1 MSKNWSPDSWRGLPI
16 RQVPGYR
23 DEAALKRVE
32 NTLRNYPP
40 LVFAGE
46 ARRLQDRLADVAK
59 GKAFLLLGGDCAE
72 SFAEFHPNNI
82 RDMFKVLLQMAV
94 VLTFGSGVP
103 VVKVGR
109 MAGQFAKPRSSDVEK
124 QGEVTLP
131 SYRGDIINGL
141 DFDTAAREPDPSRMI
156 QAYSQSAATLNL
168 LRAFAQGGYADLHR
182 VHAWN
187 QEFVADSPQ
196 GERYTELADRLT
208 ETLGF
213 MEACGITSE
222 TTPQIRETE
231 FYTAHEGL
239 FLSYEEALTRV
250 DSTTDQWYDC
260 SAHLV
265 WIGDRTRQFDG
276 AHVEFMRGI
285 KNPIGMKCGPTLEID
300 DLLRLIDRLNPENI
314 PGRLTLITR
323 VGADKVEEKLPPLI
337 RAVEREGKKV
347 VWCIDPMHGNTTTA
361 ANGLKTRHFDRIL
374 DELHAAFQ
382 VHAAEGT
389 HAGGVHF
396 ELTGQNVTE
405 CLGGGQEISEEDLA
419 RRYLTHCDPRLNAS
433 QALELAFEIA
443 EALKRERRGEAGFGP
458 ASPLGRALAAK

>member
-1 MSKNWSPDSWRGLPI
+1 MSKKWSLESWRGLPI
-16 RQVPGYR
+16 RQVPGYA
-23 DEAALKRVE
+23 DETALKRVE
-32 NTLRNYPP
+32 GTLRNYPP

-46 ARRLQDRLADVAK
+46 ARRLQDRLAAVSQ

-94 VLTFGSGVP
+94 VLTFGSAVP

-124 QGEVTLP
+124 QGDVTLP
-131 SYRGDIINGL
+131 SYRGDIINSL
-141 DFDTAAREPDPSRMI
+141 EFDAAGREPDPARMI

-187 QEFVADSPQ
+187 QDFVADSAQ
-196 GERYTELADRLT
+196 GERYRELADRLT
-208 ETLGF
+208 ETLNF
-213 MEACGITSE
+213 MEACGLTSE

-239 FLSYEEALTRV
+239 FLSYEEAMTRV

-265 WIGDRTRQFDG
+265 WIGDRTRQLDG

-285 KNPIGMKCGPTLEID
+285 KNPIGMKCGPTLEPD
-300 DLLRLIDRLNPENI
+300 DLLRLIDRLNPKNA

-323 VGADKVEEKLPPLI
+323 VGAEKVEEKLPPLI

-347 VWCIDPMHGNTTTA
+347 VWCIDPMHGNTITA
-361 ANGLKTRHFDRIL
+361 ANGLKTRPFDRIL
-374 DELHAAFQ
+374 AELHGAFA
-382 VHAAEGT
+382 VHAAEGS

-405 CLGGGQEISEEDLA
+405 CTGGAQGISEEALSE
-419 RRYLTHCDPRLNAS
+419 RYLTHCDPRLNAS

-443 EALKRERRGEAGFGP
+443 EALKKSRQAHAGFGP
-458 ASPLGRALAAK
+458 RLMAAK

>member
-1 MSKNWSPDSWRGLPI
+1 MSKKWSPESWRGLPI
-16 RQVPGYR
+16 RQVPGYA
-23 DEAALKRVE
+23 DEAALARVE
-32 NTLRNYPP
+32 GTLRNYPP

-46 ARRLQDRLADVAK
+46 ARRLQDRLAAVAN

-94 VLTFGSGVP
+94 VLTFGGGVP

-124 QGEVTLP
+124 QGDLTLP
-131 SYRGDIINGL
+131 SYRGDIINGIE
-141 DFDTAAREPDPSRMI
+141 FDAVAREPDPARLI

-187 QEFVADSPQ
+187 QDFVADSPQ
-196 GERYTELADRLT
+196 GERYRELADRLT
-208 ETLGF
+208 ETLNF
-213 MEACGITSE
+213 MEACGLTSE

-285 KNPIGMKCGPTLEID
+285 KNPIGMKCGPSLEPD
-300 DLLRLIDRLNPENI
+300 DLLRLIDRLNPKNA

-323 VGADKVEEKLPPLI
+323 VGADKVAEKLPPLI

-374 DELHAAFQ
+374 DELHGAFQ
-382 VHAAEGT
+382 VHAAEGS

-405 CLGGGQEISEEDLA
+405 CTGGAQEISEAALGD
-419 RRYLTHCDPRLNAS
+419 RYLTHCDPRLNAS

-443 EALKRERRGEAGFGP
+443 EALKRGRQATAGFG
-458 ASPLGRALAAK
+458 SRMMAAK

>member
-1 MSKNWSPDSWRGLPI
+1 MSKKWSPDSWRGLPI
-16 RQVPGYR
+16 RQVPGYA
-23 DEAALKRVE
+23 DETALKRVE
-32 NTLRNYPP
+32 TTLRNYPP

-46 ARRLQDRLADVAK
+46 ARRLQDRLAAVAN
-59 GKAFLLLGGDCAE
+59 GQAFLLLGGDCAE

-94 VLTFGSGVP
+94 VLTFGGGVP

-109 MAGQFAKPRSSDVEK
+109 LAGQFAKPRSSDTET
-124 QGEVTLP
+124 QNDITLP
-131 SYRGDIINGL
+131 SYRGDIINSL
-141 DFDTAAREPDPSRMI
+141 DFDPTGREPDPKRMI

-187 QEFVADSPQ
+187 QDFVADSPQ
-196 GERYTELADRLT
+196 GERYRELADRLT
-208 ETLGF
+208 ETLNF
-213 MEACGITSE
+213 MEACGLTSE

-239 FLSYEEALTRV
+239 FLSYEEAMTRV

-265 WIGDRTRQFDG
+265 WIGDRTRQLDG

-285 KNPIGMKCGPTLEID
+285 KNPIGMKCGPSLEPD
-300 DLLRLIDRLNPENI
+300 DLLRLIDRLNPKNKA
-314 PGRLTLITR
+314 GRLTLITR
-323 VGADKVEEKLPPLI
+323 VGADKVAEKLPPLI

-347 VWCIDPMHGNTTTA
+347 VWCIDPMHGNTFTA
-361 ANGLKTRHFDRIL
+361 ANGLKTRRFDRIL

-382 VHAAEGT
+382 VHAAEGS

-405 CLGGGQEISEEDLA
+405 CVGGAQEISEDGLSA
-419 RRYLTHCDPRLNAS
+419 NYLTHCDPRLNAS

-443 EALKRERRGEAGFGP
+443 EALKRERQGNGLPGP
-458 ASPLGRALAAK
+458 SAMAAK

>member
-1 MSKNWSPDSWRGLPI
+1 MSKKWSPQSWRGLPI
-16 RQVPGYR
+16 RQVPGYA
-23 DEAALKRVE
+23 DAAALERVE
-32 NTLRNYPP
+32 STLRNYPP

-46 ARRLQDRLADVAK
+46 ARRLQERLAAVAN
-59 GKAFLLLGGDCAE
+59 GRAFLLLGGDCAE

-94 VLTFGSGVP
+94 VLTFGGGMP

-124 QGEVTLP
+124 QGEMTLP
-131 SYRGDIINGL
+131 SYRGDIINSL
-141 DFDTAAREPDPSRMI
+141 EFDAAGREPDPARMI

-187 QEFVADSPQ
+187 QDFVAGSTQ
-196 GERYTELADRLT
+196 GERYRALADRLT
-208 ETLGF
+208 ETLDF
-213 MEACGITSE
+213 MAACGLNSD

-239 FLSYEEALTRV
+239 FLNYEEVLTRV

-265 WIGDRTRQFDG
+265 WIGDRTRQLDG

-285 KNPIGMKCGPTLEID
+285 KNPIGMKCGPTLEPD
-300 DLLRLIDRLNPENI
+300 DLLRLVDRLNPKNA

-323 VGADKVEEKLPPLI
+323 VGADQVAAKLPPLI
-337 RAVEREGKKV
+337 RAVQREGKQV

-374 DELHAAFQ
+374 AELKGAFQ
-382 VHAAEGT
+382 VHAAEGS

-396 ELTGQNVTE
+396 ELTGQDVTE
-405 CLGGGQEISEEDLA
+405 CTGGAQGISEADLGA
-419 RRYLTHCDPRLNAS
+419 RYLTHCDPRLNAS

-443 EALKRERRGEAGFGP
+443 EVLKRERQAGAGFGP
-458 ASPLGRALAAK
+458 HRLAAK